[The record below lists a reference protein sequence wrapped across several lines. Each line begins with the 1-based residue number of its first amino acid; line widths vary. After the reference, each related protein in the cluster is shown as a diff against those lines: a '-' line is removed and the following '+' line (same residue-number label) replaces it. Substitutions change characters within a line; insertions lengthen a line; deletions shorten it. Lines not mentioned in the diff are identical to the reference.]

1 MQGVIFID
9 KPAGMTSFDVIKR
22 LRVVTKIRKIGHAGT
37 LDPFAT
43 GLLII
48 CISRQA
54 TRCIDEFTQ
63 LDKTYTAILKLGEK
77 TDTAD
82 IEGKIIE
89 IKDVPDTVE
98 QNIDDV
104 FSLFLGEIDQVPPQF
119 SAIKKDGVR
128 LYKTARKGIQVEIEP
143 RKVFIHTL
151 SFLNYQEPYLE
162 FSSTVSKGTYIR
174 SLGEDIAAKLGT
186 VGHLTELRRDAIGP
200 FSVKDALS
208 LEDITERALENS
220 IKPIEEIISLV
231 QKYKNERYS

>member
-22 LRVVTKIRKIGHAGT
+22 LRVVTEIRKIGHAGT

-43 GLLII
+43 GLLIV

-54 TRCIDEFTQ
+54 TKCIDEFTQ
-63 LDKTYTAILKLGEK
+63 LDKTYTAMLKLGEK

-82 IEGKIIE
+82 IEGKLIE
-89 IKDVPDTVE
+89 VSDIPENVE
-98 QNIDDV
+98 QNIDKV
-104 FSLFLGEIDQVPPQF
+104 FSSFLGKIDQVPPQF
-119 SAIKKDGVR
+119 SAIKKGGVR
-128 LYKTARKGIQVEIEP
+128 LYKTARKGIQVEVEP

-151 SFLNYQEPYLE
+151 SFLNYQKPYLE

-200 FSVKDALS
+200 FSVNDALS

-220 IKPIEEIISLV
+220 IKPIEEIIILV
-231 QKYKNERYS
+231 QKFKNERYS

>member
-9 KPAGMTSFDVIKR
+9 KPAGMTSFDVIRR
-22 LRVVTKIRKIGHAGT
+22 LRVVTEIRKIGHAGT

>member
-9 KPAGMTSFDVIKR
+9 KPTGMTSFDVIRR
-22 LRVVTKIRKIGHAGT
+22 LRVVTEIRKIGHAGT

>member
-22 LRVVTKIRKIGHAGT
+22 LRIVTEIRKIGHAGT

-43 GLLII
+43 GLLIV

-54 TRCIDEFTQ
+54 TKCIDEFTQ
-63 LDKTYTAILKLGEK
+63 LDKTYTAMLKLGEK

-89 IKDVPDTVE
+89 VNDIPENVE

-104 FSLFLGEIDQVPPQF
+104 FSSLLGEIDQVPPQF

-128 LYKTARKGIQVEIEP
+128 LYKTARKGIKVEVEP

-151 SFLNYQEPYLE
+151 SFLNYHKPYLE

-174 SLGEDIAAKLGT
+174 SLGENIAAKLGT

-200 FSVKDALS
+200 FSVNDALS

-220 IKPIEEIISLV
+220 IKPIEEIITVV